1 MDKQIA
7 FRSISASTL
16 NRERAFGSQH
26 QKHKIIFV
34 GDCHVRGC
42 ASELIKN

>member
-16 NRERAFGSQH
+16 NRERAFGSPH
-26 QKHKIIFV
+26 EKRKIIFG
-34 GDCHVRGC
+34 GDSHVRGC
-42 ASELIKN
+42 ASELIKT